1 MPVCCFAAGRRIEE
15 CELKNSGKAV
25 IQQAPSGLMR
35 SRLHGLTSLVFTGLD
50 SAPKAAVEAFADA
63 DQG

>member
-1 MPVCCFAAGRRIEE
+1 M
-15 CELKNSGKAV
+15 KNSGKAV